1 MLNETR
7 FRCMFTGVVSVVRV
21 ISLIFKSLN
30 IHIEGLIMIK
40 RASAGFAL
48 LGWSQIAC
56 SY

>member
-1 MLNETR
+1 
-7 FRCMFTGVVSVVRV
+7 MFTGVVSVVRV

-40 RASAGFAL
+40 CASAGFAL